1 MLSYTGG
8 VKLIDFGLAK
18 WNSKVAETATGIN
31 WGKVSYMSPEQHLG
45 RAVDHRSDLFS
56 AGLIL
61 WELLTG
67 RQLFPSPESRA
78 AELRDPPALALQ
90 PQHPARAG
98 RHGLQGAG
106 RGPRPSA
113 TRPARR

>member
-1 MLSYTGG
+1 
-8 VKLIDFGLAK
+8 
-18 WNSKVAETATGIN
+18 
-31 WGKVSYMSPEQHLG
+31 MSPEQHLG

-78 AELRDPPALALQ
+78 ADFEIPPPSRFNPNIPPELEHRG
-90 PQHPARAG
+90 PAR
-98 RHGLQGAG
+98 RW
-106 RGPRPSA
+106 PRTPPSA